1 MPPAFT
7 TISTTSAADLREEW
21 ANVLSHGLG
30 FLAAAAALPVA
41 WQAGWLTHQPVSVLG
56 GGIFALT
63 MALVFGVSA
72 VYHALP
78 DRNRAKAWLQRAD
91 HAVIF
96 LFIAGSYTPFALH
109 ELGSP
114 SGRAAFA
121 AVWTLALVG
130 TVAKAAGRLRDM
142 LRSTLL
148 YVLMGW
154 LAAAAALPVME
165 RLSAIE
171 LLLVFA
177 GGGAYMLG
185 AVFFLIDRRLRYS
198 HFVWHLFVLAGSGCH
213 FAAAVQ
219 HLA

>member
-1 MPPAFT
+1 MPSAFT

-96 LFIAGSYTPFALH
+96 LFIAGSYTPFALQ

-165 RLSAIE
+165 RLSATE

-213 FAAAVQ
+213 FAAAMQ